1 MKSQDKKLLAILC
14 SMLVLLVVTIVL
26 SVNIYNK
33 NKSNNDVEIFYVPG
47 TTGSVVNTTVNSIIE
62 PTAAQTNGT
71 VQNNEQN
78 NIPQVPQTNSASAVQ
93 TTAQQVTTT
102 PAYINVS
109 SMSSSEILAMLTTA
123 VNKTKAYD
131 GTVSVRHTESFTAD
145 VTECT
150 GGSIAASVANTV
162 IGTVVKPT
170 DEVLSFSGRSAVN
183 SEGESVSILLP
194 QKGNFSLGMNG
205 ISSVSASETY
215 NGIEVYIKLV
225 PEKVGLYDIP
235 QANASSIGY
244 LDIASFDLS
253 ILEVTSADINYT
265 GSTIKAIINSDGY
278 IDYAEYTIPMH
289 VEASA
294 KSGFISGSAVFDG
307 MQTEIWGFNW

>member
-1 MKSQDKKLLAILC
+1 
-14 SMLVLLVVTIVL
+14 MLVLLVVTIVL

-131 GTVSVRHTESFTAD
+131 GTVSVRHTESFAAD

-294 KSGFISGSAVFDG
+294 KSGIISGSAVFDG
-307 MQTEIWGFNW
+307 MQTEIWDFNW

>member
-1 MKSQDKKLLAILC
+1 
-14 SMLVLLVVTIVL
+14 MLVLLVVTIVL

-62 PTAAQTNGT
+62 PTAAQTNAT

-93 TTAQQVTTT
+93 TTAQQVTTTT

-131 GTVSVRHTESFTAD
+131 GTVSVRHTESFNAD

-294 KSGFISGSAVFDG
+294 KSGIISGSAVFDG
-307 MQTEIWGFNW
+307 MQTEIWVFNW